1 MASRVTRYWEE
12 SILSSRTLITAVA
25 LAGLLA
31 GLAGWLLTTTDQDA
45 SPETPVPLVDE
56 NTGQGFSPAEST
68 GHGTEP
74 VAEPPAPVSPA
85 RRIRHG
91 VAAQQETGTGPLQLQ
106 RTDNEQVDRLIGRVE
121 AALNGDID
129 QLVELTQLIS
139 NCRFGMENEDQVQRR
154 LDRIAQANA
163 YNPDGPMMPGRGGGS
178 VEFRSF
184 EDLETEMWSRYDQ
197 CQVASGVLDETLY
210 EQVLRL
216 AESGLPSA
224 RYLYAVWPPDQG
236 SPFSAD
242 TLEML
247 EYQSL
252 ALEYTWLNLQQRDP
266 LGLLAMAQ
274 SYGARRQSFF
284 TPTNPLQGQVFR
296 LAAMRCGVENDW
308 LEERTQ
314 NFGQGL
320 NRFVAG
326 AIEMPSLDEDAALL
340 AEMFCPAPPAE

>member
-1 MASRVTRYWEE
+1 MSRNAL
-12 SILSSRTLITAVA
+12 ILA
-25 LAGLLA
+25 LALAALLA
-31 GLAGWLLTTTDQDA
+31 GLAAWLL
-45 SPETPVPLVDE
+45 PVTNRGATAEPTAPVVYE
-56 NTGQGFSPAEST
+56 HAGRAAPPADSAE
-68 GHGTEP
+68 GGAEP
-74 VAEPPAPVSPA
+74 GSDPPAPISPA

-91 VAAQQETGTGPLQLQ
+91 AVARQEGDTAPFRLE
-106 RTDNEQVDRLIGRVE
+106 RTDNEQVDRLIGKVE
-121 AALNGDID
+121 AALEGDID
-129 QLVELTQLIS
+129 RLVELTRLIG
-139 NCRFGMENEDQVQRR
+139 NCRFGMQSEDQVQQR

-163 YNPDGPMMPGRGGGS
+163 HNPDGPVLPGRGGGS

-197 CQVASGVLDETLY
+197 CQVAGEVLDETLY

-236 SPFSAD
+236 SPLSVD
-242 TLEML
+242 TLAML

-296 LAAMRCGVENDW
+296 LAAMKCGIENDW
-308 LEERTQ
+308 LEERSK
-314 NFGQGL
+314 NFGQGF
-320 NRFVAG
+320 NRFMAN
-326 AIEMPSLDEDAALL
+326 ATELPSLDEDAALL
-340 AEMFCPAPPAE
+340 AGMFCPIPAED